1 MLDLV
6 LLCCWSV
13 GLGQGQELPV
23 QTLCLQLLKRLT
35 VERFVRC
42 HQGKLRQQKHTHSG
56 KKSAL
61 GSALSPPRCLPGV
74 SVGNNTPSRGGNSC
88 GFTQTSQDNAERF
101 LSCCRS
107 VLCSVEELIISVTPD
122 PVAALGL
129 HNKQ

>member
-56 KKSAL
+56 KKVRSGVLFPLLDVFL
-61 GSALSPPRCLPGV
+61 GFQWEIILP
-74 SVGNNTPSRGGNSC
+74 
-88 GFTQTSQDNAERF
+88 
-101 LSCCRS
+101 L
-107 VLCSVEELIISVTPD
+107 EEETH
-122 PVAALGL
+122 AALHKHLRITQSGSYRAVDL
-129 HNKQ
+129 CCALWKSS